1 MKKVLGMGAALVD
14 ILANVSDEWIQAQGV
29 QKGGMNM
36 VDWPQME
43 KFLGALDNPIRVPGG
58 STCNTMVGLSA
69 RDERCRYG
77 LRVLCRDSGCP
88 ALHVDLPWRFGLP
101 RFG

>member
-14 ILANVSDEWIQAQGV
+14 ILANVDDAWIEAQGV

-43 KFLGALDNPIRVPGG
+43 KFLGALKNPLRVPGG
-58 STCNTMVGLSA
+58 RTFSPRWQGSLYFE
-69 RDERCRYG
+69 D
-77 LRVLCRDSGCP
+77 
-88 ALHVDLPWRFGLP
+88 WR
-101 RFG
+101 R

>member
-14 ILANVSDEWIQAQGV
+14 ILANVDDAWIESQGV

-43 KFLGALDNPIRVPGG
+43 KFLRAGRFHLQYDGRALAPG
-58 STCNTMVGLSA
+58 
-69 RDERCRYG
+69 RK
-77 LRVLCRDSGCP
+77 GCFH
-88 ALHVDLPWRFGLP
+88 LEGR
-101 RFG
+101 R

>member
-14 ILANVSDEWIQAQGV
+14 ILANVDDAWIESQGV

-43 KFLGALDNPIRVPGG
+43 
-58 STCNTMVGLSA
+58 
-69 RDERCRYG
+69 
-77 LRVLCRDSGCP
+77 
-88 ALHVDLPWRFGLP
+88 
-101 RFG
+101 

>member
-14 ILANVSDEWIQAQGV
+14 ILANVDDAWIEAQGV

-43 KFLGALDNPIRVPGG
+43 KFLGALKNFV
-58 STCNTMVGLSA
+58 
-69 RDERCRYG
+69 RD
-77 LRVLCRDSGCP
+77 L
-88 ALHVDLPWRFGLP
+88 WM
-101 RFG
+101 